1 MNARPTRHTLT
12 IERTYD
18 APADRVFDAFTSEE
32 VMRRWWHAG
41 NDWETPEATV
51 DLRIG
56 GEVRIVMRDPHKPA
70 EYGGGGVY
78 TEIEPPSRLAFTWIW
93 DDDRDQVEQ
102 LIVIDFEDSGD
113 ATKVRFTHENLW
125 NEETVRDHEDGW
137 NKLFDNLE
145 RELAAT

>member
-1 MNARPTRHTLT
+1 MSARPSLT

-18 APADRVFDAFTSEE
+18 AAPQRVFDAFTSEE

-41 NDWETPEATV
+41 SDWETPEARV

-56 GEVRIVMRDPHKPA
+56 GEIRVLMRDPHKDA
-70 EYGGGGVY
+70 LYGGGGVY

-102 LIVIDFEDSGD
+102 LIVIDFEPAGDST
-113 ATKVRFTHENLW
+113 AVRFTHENLW
-125 NEETVRDHEDGW
+125 NEEVLRDHEDGW
-137 NKLFDNLE
+137 NKVFDNLE
-145 RELAAT
+145 RVLAEDAT

>member
-1 MNARPTRHTLT
+1 MGAMNARPTLT
-12 IERTYD
+12 IERTYA
-18 APADRVFDAFTSEE
+18 APPERVFDAFTSEE

-41 NDWETPEATV
+41 HDWETPEARV

-56 GEVRIVMRDPHKPA
+56 GEVRVLMRDPHEDT

-102 LIVIDFEDSGD
+102 LIVIDFEPS
-113 ATKVRFTHENLW
+113 RR
-125 NEETVRDHEDGW
+125 RDRRSASRTEP
-137 NKLFDNLE
+137 LE
-145 RELAAT
+145 RGGGPRPRGGLEHGLRQPGAGGP